1 MPRRTDV
8 DEIRALLRRDPVWS
22 VYALGDLEP
31 AMARKTKWF
40 GPDLTLVLHYFGTN
54 ILFAMGA
61 GSVREALRHVTGPLH
76 LQLQADALAEVTR
89 HATVTD
95 ARSMWRMGWS
105 RRAPGLSRP
114 AATRLGATDVP
125 ALRRLYADGDAAGE
139 APDFFFPSMV
149 TDGVSFG
156 IYDNAA
162 LLAAAGTH
170 LLSRREHVATIG
182 NVYTRRDQR
191 GRGLG
196 RTVVSAVLQALA
208 GIETVG
214 LNVRVDNHAAV
225 HLYES
230 LGFVRHCQ
238 FVEALATGDAV
249 RGQDTTG
256 SGVGHGA

>member
-8 DEIRALLRRDPVWS
+8 EEIRALLRRDPVWG

-31 AMARKTKWF
+31 SMAGKTKWF
-40 GPDLTLVLHYFGTN
+40 GPDLTLVLHDFNTN

-61 GSVREALRHVTGPLH
+61 ASVREALGHVTWPVH
-76 LQLQADALAEVTR
+76 LQLQDDALTEVAR
-89 HATVTD
+89 HAAVTIT
-95 ARSMWRMGWS
+95 RSMWRMGWNGRVPRLTRS
-105 RRAPGLSRP
+105 
-114 AATRLGATDVP
+114 AATRLGAADVP
-125 ALRRLYADGDAAGE
+125 ALRRLYADGDTTGE

-149 TDGVSFG
+149 TDGVFFG
-156 IYDNAA
+156 IYDDAA

-170 LLSRREHVATIG
+170 LLSSREGVSTIG

-196 RTVVSAVLQALA
+196 RTVVSAVLQALT

-214 LNVRVDNHAAV
+214 LNVRVDNDAAL

-238 FVEALATGDAV
+238 FVEGLATGDVTRHPAAA
-249 RGQDTTG
+249 G